1 MTGNRH
7 ALQVVREIV
16 PRGGPFFLEELTAVF
31 GSNTCFSCS
40 RGDWIRTSDRP
51 APSRVRYQT
60 APLPVASDPSLA
72 RDGSKRATGIEP
84 ALEAWK
90 ASVQPQHFARK
101 LPRMI
106 PAYSASGEPRRPQ
119 RPPRPARLP
128 SATFRS
134 NAPRPWRATPSRS
147 HPAHQAHSPSVPD
160 TPLGFKA
167 CLNGPY
173 GPWPSSVCS
182 PWATTCFGTGRSAPT
197 MTSSRWSPA

>member
-1 MTGNRH
+1 LRRAIPTPGLIAGQRGRQPPCF
-7 ALQVVREIV
+7 ASC
-16 PRGGPFFLEELTAVF
+16 PRNCSPWGFSLLEELTAVF
-31 GSNTCFSCS
+31 GSITCFSCS

-72 RDGSKRATGIEP
+72 RDDSKRATGIEP

-106 PAYSASGEPRRPQ
+106 PAGIVSSEPPTASAASRSTRRLAAARTPLPRRGALLQPRAPSTPQ
-119 RPPRPARLP
+119 PPTAPQPIRPDA
-128 SATFRS
+128 
-134 NAPRPWRATPSRS
+134 
-147 HPAHQAHSPSVPD
+147 
-160 TPLGFKA
+160 PLGFKA

-173 GPWPSSVCS
+173 GPWPSSACL
-182 PWATTCFGTGRSAPT
+182 P
-197 MTSSRWSPA
+197 